1 MEILKRKKKPGD
13 DLDHLNLSIRGG
25 EIQKSFEEEIID
37 EMRHL
42 VTRVQQRQ
50 GFPKRLSVVSALRQE
65 GVSYISQALAA
76 TIAHDLNQRICLVDL
91 NFWWS
96 DEIFHTDSN
105 QFSLARALGGDIL
118 FEEALCQTSFPNLQL
133 LPSGEFPRHKRHV
146 WAKSEALD
154 EIILDLSSFYDHLIL
169 DIPAI
174 LATSESATLA
184 SLGNAACLVI
194 RQGVTQVG
202 EVSQA
207 LDEINHLEMIGSVL
221 NQVHVSTPKPILKL
235 LTNW

>member
-1 MEILKRKKKPGD
+1 MEILRRKKKPGD
-13 DLDHLNLSIRGG
+13 EIDRLILSIRGD
-25 EIQKSFEEEIID
+25 EIQKSFEGEILD

-42 VTRVQQRQ
+42 VNRVQQRD
-50 GFPKRLSVVSALRQE
+50 GFPNRLSVFSALRQE
-65 GVSYISQALAA
+65 GVSYISQALA
-76 TIAHDLNQRICLVDL
+76 TTMAHDLDQRICLVDL

-96 DEIFHTDSN
+96 DVIFQTGLKQPSLSQVLDGEGLLEDALYQSS
-105 QFSLARALGGDIL
+105 FS
-118 FEEALCQTSFPNLQL
+118 NLQL
-133 LPSGEFPRHKRHV
+133 LPSGQIPRHKRPV
-146 WAKSEALD
+146 WAKSEALV
-154 EIILDLSSFYDHLIL
+154 EIIQDLSSLYDYLIL

-202 EVSQA
+202 EVGQA
-207 LDEINHLEMIGSVL
+207 LDEIDHLELIGSVL
-221 NQVHVSTPKPILKL
+221 NQVRVSTPKPILKL